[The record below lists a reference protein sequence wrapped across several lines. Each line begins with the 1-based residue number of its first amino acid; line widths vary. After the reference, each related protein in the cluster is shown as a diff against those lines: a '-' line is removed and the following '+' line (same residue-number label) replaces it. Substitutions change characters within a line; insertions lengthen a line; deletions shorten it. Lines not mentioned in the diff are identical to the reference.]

1 MQIDK
6 YLQEYQPIIYKTF
19 VNALETNKL
28 SHAYLLSG
36 SVGMPLKEVALYLA
50 KSLIC
55 DNPNPLACNE
65 CITCMRVDE
74 GNYADIMVFGDGN
87 SKIKKG
93 DIEKITSNFDKT
105 ALEEKGIMIYVLHLV
120 ESMTAVAVNSLLKF
134 LEEPGQKVYAFLTT
148 NNENSVLPTIISRCQ
163 VLRLKLIDKSIVIQT
178 AVEEGV
184 EKKDAELLS
193 YFYNDGE
200 LIKEILDNQESNTA
214 FFTAKACFEEVIQ
227 VLADGDYNDAIY
239 HSQSNIVNK
248 IKSKESCRYF
258 INMLV
263 MAFEDMINIKNQK
276 NVFLESYATIL
287 ENLSAKLSHLD
298 ESLIELLK
306 CSGAVNANVNIPL
319 LIDHLFYTIVKE
331 D

>member
-6 YLQEYQPIIYKTF
+6 YLQEYQPVIYKTF

-36 SVGMPLKEVALYLA
+36 SVGMPLKEVALFLA

-55 DNPNPLACNE
+55 DNPHPLACNE

-134 LEEPGQKVYAFLTT
+134 LEEPGKNIYAFLTT
-148 NNENSVLPTIISRCQ
+148 ENESKLLPTIISRTQ
-163 VLRLKLIDKSIVIQT
+163 VLRFKEINRQDVI
-178 AVEEGV
+178 
-184 EKKDAELLS
+184 KDAENMGVFAENAEILS
-193 YFYNDGE
+193 GFYNDAKT
-200 LIKEILDNQESNTA
+200 IKEVSESKE
-214 FFTAKACFEEVIQ
+214 FETAKQCLTDQLNALVISNDDAVYTCQRFIIPTLKQAAPTKLYIKMLTEVFKDLLNLSVNENITLKSYDNILHELLNHVSHIDKTLI
-227 VLADGDYNDAIY
+227 VLMTSLKKLDYNVNTGLLLDHIIY
-239 HSQSNIVNK
+239 SIT
-248 IKSKESCRYF
+248 KEG
-258 INMLV
+258 
-263 MAFEDMINIKNQK
+263 K
-276 NVFLESYATIL
+276 
-287 ENLSAKLSHLD
+287 
-298 ESLIELLK
+298 
-306 CSGAVNANVNIPL
+306 
-319 LIDHLFYTIVKE
+319 
-331 D
+331 

>member
-36 SVGMPLKEVALYLA
+36 SVGMPLKEAALYLA

-55 DNPNPLACNE
+55 DNPNPFACNE

-134 LEEPGQKVYAFLTT
+134 LEEPGKNIYAFLTT
-148 NNENSVLPTIISRCQ
+148 ENESKLLPTIISRTQ
-163 VLRLKLIDKSIVIQT
+163 VLRFKEINRQDVI
-178 AVEEGV
+178 
-184 EKKDAELLS
+184 KDAENMGVFAENAEILS
-193 YFYNDGE
+193 GFYNDAKT
-200 LIKEILDNQESNTA
+200 IKEISESKE
-214 FFTAKACFEEVIQ
+214 FETAKQCLTDQLNALVISNDDAVYTCQ
-227 VLADGDYNDAIY
+227 RFIIPTLKQAAPTKLYIKMLTEIFKDLLNLSVNESITLKSYDNILHELLNHVSHIDKTLIVLMTSLKKLDYNVNTGLLLDHIIY
-239 HSQSNIVNK
+239 SIT
-248 IKSKESCRYF
+248 KEG
-258 INMLV
+258 
-263 MAFEDMINIKNQK
+263 K
-276 NVFLESYATIL
+276 
-287 ENLSAKLSHLD
+287 
-298 ESLIELLK
+298 
-306 CSGAVNANVNIPL
+306 
-319 LIDHLFYTIVKE
+319 
-331 D
+331 